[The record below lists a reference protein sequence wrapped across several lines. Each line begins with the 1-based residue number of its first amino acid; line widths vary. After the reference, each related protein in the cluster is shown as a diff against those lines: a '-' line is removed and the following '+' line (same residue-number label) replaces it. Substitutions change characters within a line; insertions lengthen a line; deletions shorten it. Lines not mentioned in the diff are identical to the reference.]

1 MGFLEIERFSLSF
14 IFLQIINIFLSQDQ
28 TPRMPNPSFFSVRHK
43 ISVEEQALTGS
54 RYPTRPL
61 LLLLSPKFDPENCS
75 EFQSLRK
82 PSSKDCGKLSYLPF
96 TLSRN
101 VIGWHKY
108 KVSSNKILII
118 LFYRAGVYWIYIL
131 PILPS
136 YLGVISNTLPR
147 ACIFL

>member
-1 MGFLEIERFSLSF
+1 M
-14 IFLQIINIFLSQDQ
+14 SQDQ
-28 TPRMPNPSFFSVRHK
+28 TPRMPNPSFFLYVTKSQLK
-43 ISVEEQALTGS
+43 S
-54 RYPTRPL
+54 RLWRVPATRRGL
-61 LLLLSPKFDPENCS
+61 YYLLLSPKFDPENCS

-108 KVSSNKILII
+108 KVSSNKILICVNRIIII

-147 ACIFL
+147 ACIFQYTP